1 MADCDDVDVGRE
13 CIIKGVC
20 IYMGENPENP
30 VHEYAGMDG
39 DAFNAAIEKTTVG
52 IYVLKEHEAS
62 EESEDIGVVLEG
74 IRVLR
79 DLDNIALAFA
89 MLFGLM
95 YALNINYPADNPVHL

>member
-1 MADCDDVDVGRE
+1 
-13 CIIKGVC
+13 
-20 IYMGENPENP
+20 
-30 VHEYAGMDG
+30 MDG
-39 DAFNAAIEKTTVG
+39 DAFNAAIENTTVG

-79 DLDNIALAFA
+79 DLDNIALAVA

-95 YALNINYPADNPVHL
+95 YALNISYPADLQYTFEVVQKILMDIVAPRLAERLVHAGSRHG

>member
-1 MADCDDVDVGRE
+1 
-13 CIIKGVC
+13 
-20 IYMGENPENP
+20 
-30 VHEYAGMDG
+30 MDG
-39 DAFNAAIEKTTVG
+39 DAFNAAIENTTVG

-79 DLDNIALAFA
+79 DLDNIALAVA

-95 YALNINYPADNPVHL
+95 YALNISYPADLQYTFEVVQKILMDMDVGKLSNKVLTLKNRLLE